1 MNEDYGFEYLSEE
14 KLSTNISK
22 NEPEKTVHVE
32 EINEFINGLPDWD
45 LEPPFELVRRQQL

>member
-1 MNEDYGFEYLSEE
+1 MNEDYGFEYLSED

-22 NEPEKTVHVE
+22 NESEKTVHVE